1 MYPRIIADLDRLR
14 ENMERKNITL
24 TWDDSLVD
32 HLVCEGY
39 SVTYGA
45 RNLRRLIQKQVEDQ
59 IAEGIIARRGESS
72 SQIMLSAENGK
83 VEVRIA

>member
-1 MYPRIIADLDRLR
+1 
-14 ENMERKNITL
+14 MERKNITL

-32 HLVCEGY
+32 HLVREGY

-59 IAEGIIARRGESS
+59 IAEGIIARRGEKLVARSCCRRRTAKS
-72 SQIMLSAENGK
+72 K
-83 VEVRIA
+83 

>member
-1 MYPRIIADLDRLR
+1 MIKAVSIVRLAALTL
-14 ENMERKNITL
+14 ERL
-24 TWDDSLVD
+24 
-32 HLVCEGY
+32 C
-39 SVTYGA
+39 
-45 RNLRRLIQKQVEDQ
+45 NLRRLIQKQVEDQ